1 MSKQK
6 RGCLGE
12 KTLQDKGSGVTGG
25 RAAPNHRAGTIRTPG
40 HRGWTLPGR
49 SGPRAPSRSPKL
61 RVLVLPP
68 AGDRPSLVSDPQHLS
83 WRRPPAPGTWK
94 GFQTATGQG
103 GGGRRTE
110 GQGPR

>member
-6 RGCLGE
+6 QGCLGE
-12 KTLQDKGSGVTGG
+12 NTLQDKGSGVTGG
-25 RAAPNHRAGTIRTPG
+25 RAAPNHRAGTIRTP
-40 HRGWTLPGR
+40 LPGR

-61 RVLVLPP
+61 HVLVTSAVLPP

-83 WRRPPAPGTWK
+83 WRRLPAPGTWK
-94 GFQTATGQG
+94 GFQTAAGRVEEA
-103 GGGRRTE
+103 RRTE